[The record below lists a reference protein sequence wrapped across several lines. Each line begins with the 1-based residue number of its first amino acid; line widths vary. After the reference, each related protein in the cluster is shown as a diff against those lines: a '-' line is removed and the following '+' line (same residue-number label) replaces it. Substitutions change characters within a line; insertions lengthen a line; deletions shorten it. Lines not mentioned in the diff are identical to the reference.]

1 MGMLYLALLFNKSLC
16 NMTLLFKRLFPLLL
30 LFTLLAC
37 GGNDQKTRPF
47 AEAGQFFLDYQV
59 NAAEGDDKLT
69 VLLRFRNGEEGDAF
83 TLPDGAAVFLDNQGL
98 VADSSKRTGS
108 YYETHLPIDSFE
120 GWHTIQLKQNDRL
133 VSEMRFEFHPLTLEN
148 EPGDTLSRQDLVLTF
163 TGPQKMGVI
172 RVIATDT
179 AFSSSGINRVD
190 TMDGK
195 LTISRADMENLVNGP
210 VQLLLS
216 REWETPF
223 EKDRKPM
230 GKITIAYSLR
240 REFILKD

>member
-1 MGMLYLALLFNKSLC
+1 
-16 NMTLLFKRLFPLLL
+16 MTLLFKRLFPLLL

-37 GGNDQKTRPF
+37 GGKDRKTRPF
-47 AEAGQFFLDYQV
+47 AEAGQFYLDYQL

-69 VLLRFRNGEEGDAF
+69 VLLKFRNGEEGDAF
-83 TLPDGAAVFLDNQGL
+83 TLPAGAAVFLDGQAL
-98 VADSSKRTGS
+98 EADSSKRTGS

-133 VSEMRFEFHPLTLEN
+133 VNEMRFEFHPLTLEN

-190 TMDGK
+190 SMDGK
-195 LTISRADMENLVNGP
+195 LTISQADMDNLVNGP

-223 EKDRKPM
+223 EKEGEPM
-230 GKITIAYSLR
+230 GKISIAYSLR

>member
-1 MGMLYLALLFNKSLC
+1 MGMLYLALLFNKPLC
-16 NMTLLFKRLFPLLL
+16 KMTLHFKRLLPLFF
-30 LFTLLAC
+30 LFALLAC
-37 GGNDQKTRPF
+37 GEKDRKTSPF
-47 AEAGQFFLDYQV
+47 AEAGMFYLDYQV
-59 NAAEGDDKLT
+59 NGAEGDDKLT

-83 TLPDGAAVFLDNQGL
+83 TLPAGAEVYLDNQVL
-98 VADSSKRTGS
+98 KADSSKRTGS
-108 YYETHLPIDSFE
+108 YYETHQPIDSFE

-133 VSEMRFEFHPLTLEN
+133 VNEMRFEFHPLTLEN

-190 TMDGK
+190 TMGGK
-195 LTISRADMENLVNGP
+195 LTISRSDLDNLVNGP

-223 EKDRKPM
+223 EKEGKQM